1 MVADVRSIVADIRGL
16 VQAYSRAVKVL
27 KSKEKELHLLAAQLI
42 EKETLTG
49 DEVITLEPLA
59 WHWSHWPGRL
69 VNRGEI
75 ATRSSCRKG
84 VSIFKI

>member
-1 MVADVRSIVADIRGL
+1 MVADIRSIVADIRCV

-49 DEVITLEPLA
+49 DEVIVGAIGLALEPLA
-59 WHWSHWPGRL
+59 W
-69 VNRGEI
+69 
-75 ATRSSCRKG
+75 
-84 VSIFKI
+84 